1 MDFLV
6 LSSVLVTVLS
16 NPFLMDNTVHNVL
29 YSALLFESFL
39 KT

>member
-16 NPFLMDNTVHNVL
+16 NPFLVDTLSIMYSVL
-29 YSALLFESFL
+29 PYFL
-39 KT
+39 KAS